1 MRQFINNLFLY
12 NIHSNFPHYISF
24 FVVAILSI
32 FAGLIIGWDRERL
45 NKPAGFRTFA
55 LVALGATT
63 FTLMSVLIEGGDPTR
78 IISQVVTGIGF
89 IGAGAVFKAGKAIKG
104 LTTAA
109 GIWVTAAMG
118 CIFGLGYIF
127 LGVSISFLILVLLVA
142 YSLFE
147 MKTLGKC
154 TNVSTTINFK
164 ENGGKHQLILE
175 EILFE
180 KGLDHENFRFE
191 KSENDSTLIIRH
203 CDRHANHKQF
213 LFEFSKLDFVR
224 EVNLPSI

>member
-1 MRQFINNLFLY
+1 M
-12 NIHSNFPHYISF
+12 
-24 FVVAILSI
+24 AILSI

-118 CIFGLGYIF
+118 CVFGLGYIF

-191 KSENDSTLIIRH
+191 KSENDSMLIIRH